1 MSNLVQVVQDRR
13 PQQRSA
19 RTKAATTWK
28 DHGRSSGHLRLSNSL
43 QRYGPGTVLVPWYKI
58 LGTVYYKLS
67 SKTAIIVASD
77 GTGQFTAI
85 QDGISYAQIH
95 AIPTVTVL
103 AEQGHHNQYWYC
115 AVNNNVQQINFKNVN
130 LINTGANYA
139 DMVLKGNKYAFY
151 DCQIVSTG
159 TLGITASVGLG
170 VIANL
175 YIETLDKI
183 IYG

>member
-1 MSNLVQVVQDRR
+1 MHFLSLLGLT
-13 PQQRSA
+13 SL
-19 RTKAATTWK
+19 AAAAKNSVPVTTTA
-28 DHGRSSGHLRLSNSL
+28 SSTTSTTTSTSSIKLPLN
-43 QRYGPGTVLVPWYKI
+43 
-58 LGTVYYKLS
+58 VYPRNTT

-103 AEQGHHNQYWYC
+103 AGTYTYSITVS
-115 AVNNNVQQINFKNVN
+115 ATPTVTVNVN